1 MAVVVAD
8 IEDVITKF
16 KMEARKLYSDKVFEH
31 FMTPQNAYSMG
42 DADGEGEFGDPSCG
56 DSLTVYIKVKDNI
69 LTEVSYLVFGCT
81 ASIATSSMMSVLAKG
96 KTIEEALKLTDEDIE
111 NALDGLPEEKKH
123 CSNLGV
129 SGLRNAINDYLERT
143 KK

>member
-1 MAVVVAD
+1 M
-8 IEDVITKF
+8 
-16 KMEARKLYSDKVFEH
+16 YSDKVLEH

-56 DSLTVYIKVKDNI
+56 DSLTVYIKVKDNVI
-69 LTEVSYLVFGCT
+69 TEISYLVFGCT
-81 ASIATSSMMSVLAKG
+81 ASIATSSMMSVLVKG
-96 KTIEEALKLTDEDIE
+96 KTIKEALKLTNKDVE

-129 SGLRNAINDYLERT
+129 SALRNAIDDYFERN